1 MSIRIDKTT
10 CIGCGR
16 CTEACPGSL
25 LYLTPAATMA
35 ASASKDNA
43 TKGTGKTAAI
53 RDVRDCWG
61 CTACLKECPVGALHY
76 FLGADLGGTGAEMTI
91 SRESHFLH
99 WKIALPNGE
108 TKTITIDQ
116 NEANKY

>member
-25 LYLTPAATMA
+25 LYLQPAADT
-35 ASASKDNA
+35 
-43 TKGTGKTAAI
+43 TKGTGQTAAI

-76 FLGADLGGTGAEMTI
+76 FLGADLGGTGAKMTI
-91 SRESHFLH
+91 KRESHFLH

-108 TKTITIDQ
+108 LKTITIDQ

>member
-25 LYLTPAATMA
+25 LYLTDAATTA
-35 ASASKDNA
+35 GATTSKA
-43 TKGTGKTAAI
+43 TGTGKTAAI

-76 FLGADLGGTGAEMTI
+76 FLGADLGGTGATMTI
-91 SRESHFLH
+91 KRESHYLH
-99 WKIALPNGE
+99 WNISLPSGE
-108 TKTITIDQ
+108 QKTITIDQ